1 MQYLSSTRRKAN
13 WNIDYKYALSIAVI
27 GLADAAWADDQSIC
41 LQGLP
46 ATGKPVFSG
55 FKEVKLDAEDGSSA
69 EGGEYREQRLLP
81 GYWEGDLIKGA
92 LTAPA

>member
-41 LQGLP
+41 LKGLP

-55 FKEVKLDAEDGSSA
+55 LKEVKLMLKMDRLRK
-69 EGGEYREQRLLP
+69 EGGTGSNDCFRAT
-81 GYWEGDLIKGA
+81 GKA
-92 LTAPA
+92 T